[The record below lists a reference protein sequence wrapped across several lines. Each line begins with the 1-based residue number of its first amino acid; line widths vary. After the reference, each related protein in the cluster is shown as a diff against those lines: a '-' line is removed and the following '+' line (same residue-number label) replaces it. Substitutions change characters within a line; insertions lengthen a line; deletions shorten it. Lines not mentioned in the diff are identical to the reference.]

1 MRTFLLIVA
10 ALAGCGGG
18 NKASSDAAID
28 APADAPIDMM
38 PLALD
43 CPTYCTQIEQ
53 HCTNANL
60 QYPAM
65 EPSSTVD
72 PCIRACAAFEPP
84 TGKTTDT
91 TGNTLGCRINHAAAA
106 ATMPAVECPRA
117 GPAGDAI
124 SPTPGFCSG
133 GDACKSF
140 CALEIMACGSL
151 DMPLPG
157 NPRDISN
164 NVLYQ
169 YQNLADCMDQCLTS
183 FDKQHS
189 YSTTALGD
197 SLACRLGAAVTAAIS
212 LDQAKVFCAYTG
224 PTPIEHCTGTA
235 SP

>member
-1 MRTFLLIVA
+1 MRTILFIVV

-18 NKASSDAAID
+18 NKASSDAAND
-28 APADAPIDMM
+28 APTDTPIDMM

-43 CPTYCTQIEQ
+43 CPTYCAQIEQ
-53 HCTNANL
+53 HCAGENL
-60 QYPAM
+60 QYPSM
-65 EPSSTVD
+65 EQSSTVD
-72 PCIRACAAFEPP
+72 PCMRACAVFEPP

-106 ATMPAVECPRA
+106 AAMPALECPRA

-124 SPTPGFCSG
+124 STTPGFCSD

-140 CALEIMACGSL
+140 CALEILACGSL
-151 DMPLPG
+151 DMPLLG
-157 NPRDISN
+157 NPRDASN
-164 NVLYQ
+164 NVIFQ
-169 YQNLADCMDQCLTS
+169 YQNLSNCIETCQTD

-197 SLACRLGAAVTAAIS
+197 SLACRLSASVTARIS

-235 SP
+235 MP